1 MKLSILDYVPIF
13 EGRSAHEAF
22 QHSVELAQRAEQLG
36 YVRYWVAEHHQVRS
50 VASSAPEMVMMTL
63 LEQTSNIKIGSGGVM
78 LPHYSPYKV
87 AEQFKMME
95 ARHPHRV
102 DMAIGRSPSFNNVN
116 AALNENKER
125 KLDFDTQLDDL
136 NKYLNDD
143 IDKAHR
149 FKTLLATPLIP
160 TKPEMYILGMSE
172 RSAKLAGRRGL
183 PFVIAKMGQS
193 SSAIEEVI
201 NVYKNEFARWHGR
214 YWKSSGDGDN
224 RAFGRTS
231 HGSSEEDFAGDS
243 HRGVKDY
250 SGEHVHEA
258 FEEESRDHVHE
269 ASEEDSRGHVH
280 EAFKELSGGVK
291 PYVILATFVVTG
303 DNEVDVEELLS
314 ALQLWLLRINYLDQ
328 PQFYPS
334 IETAKNRVYSERE
347 KEKLEQ
353 NKRRI
358 IYGSPREVS
367 RQLKDIKSLFG
378 VDELMILPNV
388 YGEDA
393 RFELIELL
401 ARELD
406 I

>member
-136 NKYLNDD
+136 NKYFNDD

-172 RSAKLAGRRGL
+172 RSAKLAGKRGL

-214 YWKSSGDGDN
+214 YWKSSDDDVN
-224 RAFGRTS
+224 DAFGRTS
-231 HGSSEEDFAGDS
+231 HGSSEEDFAGDL
-243 HRGVKDY
+243 HRGVNDY
-250 SGEHVHEA
+250 SGEHM
-258 FEEESRDHVHE
+258 HE

-303 DNEVDVEELLS
+303 DNEVEVEELLS

-347 KEKLEQ
+347 KEKLKQ

-367 RQLKDIKSLFG
+367 RQLKDIKTLFG

-401 ARELD
+401 ARVLD

>member
-1 MKLSILDYVPIF
+1 MYGRFNFPKMKLSILDYVPIF

-50 VASSAPEMVMMTL
+50 VASSPPEMVMMTL

-136 NKYLNDD
+136 NKYFNDD

-172 RSAKLAGRRGL
+172 RSAKLAGKRGL

-214 YWKSSGDGDN
+214 YWKSSDDDVN
-224 RAFGRTS
+224 DAFGRTS
-231 HGSSEEDFAGDS
+231 HGSSEEDFAGDL
-243 HRGVKDY
+243 HRGVNDY
-250 SGEHVHEA
+250 SGEHM
-258 FEEESRDHVHE
+258 HE

-303 DNEVDVEELLS
+303 DNEVEVEELLS

-347 KEKLEQ
+347 KEKLKQ

-367 RQLKDIKSLFG
+367 RQLKDIKTLFG

>member
-1 MKLSILDYVPIF
+1 MYGRFNFPKMKLSILDYVPIF

-136 NKYLNDD
+136 NKYFNDD
-143 IDKAHR
+143 IDIAHR

-172 RSAKLAGRRGL
+172 RSAKLAGKRGL

-214 YWKSSGDGDN
+214 YWKSSDDDVN
-224 RAFGRTS
+224 DAFGRTS
-231 HGSSEEDFAGDS
+231 HGSSEEDFAGDL
-243 HRGVKDY
+243 HRGVNDY
-250 SGEHVHEA
+250 SGEHM
-258 FEEESRDHVHE
+258 HE

-303 DNEVDVEELLS
+303 DNEVEVEELLS

-347 KEKLEQ
+347 KEKLKQ

-367 RQLKDIKSLFG
+367 RQLKDIKTLFG

>member
-1 MKLSILDYVPIF
+1 MKLSILDYIPIF

-136 NKYLNDD
+136 NKYFNDD

-172 RSAKLAGRRGL
+172 RSAKLAGKRGL

-214 YWKSSGDGDN
+214 YWKSSDDDVN
-224 RAFGRTS
+224 DAFGRTS
-231 HGSSEEDFAGDS
+231 HGSSEEDFAGDL
-243 HRGVKDY
+243 HRGVNDY
-250 SGEHVHEA
+250 SGEHM
-258 FEEESRDHVHE
+258 HE

-303 DNEVDVEELLS
+303 DNEVEVEELLS

-347 KEKLEQ
+347 KEKLKQ

-367 RQLKDIKSLFG
+367 RQLKDIKTLFG

>member
-1 MKLSILDYVPIF
+1 MYRRFNFPKMKLSILDYVPIF

-136 NKYLNDD
+136 NKYFNDD

-172 RSAKLAGRRGL
+172 RSAKLAGKRGL

-214 YWKSSGDGDN
+214 YWKSSDDDVN
-224 RAFGRTS
+224 DAFGRTS
-231 HGSSEEDFAGDS
+231 HGSSEEDFAGDL
-243 HRGVKDY
+243 HRGVNDY
-250 SGEHVHEA
+250 SGEHM
-258 FEEESRDHVHE
+258 HE

-303 DNEVDVEELLS
+303 DNEVEVEELLS

-347 KEKLEQ
+347 KEKLKQ

-367 RQLKDIKSLFG
+367 RQLKDIKTLFG

>member
-1 MKLSILDYVPIF
+1 MYGRFNFPKMKLSILDYVPIF

-136 NKYLNDD
+136 NKYFNDD

-172 RSAKLAGRRGL
+172 RSAKLAGKRGL

-214 YWKSSGDGDN
+214 YWKSSDDDVN
-224 RAFGRTS
+224 DAFGRTS
-231 HGSSEEDFAGDS
+231 HGSSEEDFAGDL
-243 HRGVKDY
+243 HRGVNDY
-250 SGEHVHEA
+250 SGEHM
-258 FEEESRDHVHE
+258 HE

-303 DNEVDVEELLS
+303 DNEVEVEELLS

-367 RQLKDIKSLFG
+367 RQLKDIKTLFG

>member
-1 MKLSILDYVPIF
+1 MYGRFNFPKMKLSILDYVPIF

-136 NKYLNDD
+136 NKYFNDD

-172 RSAKLAGRRGL
+172 RSAKLAGKRGL

-214 YWKSSGDGDN
+214 YWKSSDDDVN
-224 RAFGRTS
+224 DAFGRTS
-231 HGSSEEDFAGDS
+231 HGSSEEDFAGDL
-243 HRGVKDY
+243 HRGVNDY
-250 SGEHVHEA
+250 SGEHM
-258 FEEESRDHVHE
+258 HE

-303 DNEVDVEELLS
+303 DNEVEVEELLS

-347 KEKLEQ
+347 KEKLKQ

>member
-1 MKLSILDYVPIF
+1 MYGRFNFPKMKLSILDYVPIF

-136 NKYLNDD
+136 NKYFNDD

-172 RSAKLAGRRGL
+172 RSAKLAGKRGL

-214 YWKSSGDGDN
+214 YWKSSDDDVN
-224 RAFGRTS
+224 DAFGRTS
-231 HGSSEEDFAGDS
+231 HGRSEEDFAGDL
-243 HRGVKDY
+243 HRGVNDY
-250 SGEHVHEA
+250 SGEHM
-258 FEEESRDHVHE
+258 HE

-303 DNEVDVEELLS
+303 DNEVEVEELLS

-347 KEKLEQ
+347 KEKLKQ

-367 RQLKDIKSLFG
+367 RQLKDIKTLFG

>member
-136 NKYLNDD
+136 NKYFNDD

-172 RSAKLAGRRGL
+172 RSAKLAGKRGL

-214 YWKSSGDGDN
+214 YWKSSDDDVN
-224 RAFGRTS
+224 DAFGRTS
-231 HGSSEEDFAGDS
+231 HGSSEEDFAGDL
-243 HRGVKDY
+243 HRGVNDY
-250 SGEHVHEA
+250 SGEHM
-258 FEEESRDHVHE
+258 HE

-303 DNEVDVEELLS
+303 DNEVEVEELLS

-347 KEKLEQ
+347 KEKLKQ

-367 RQLKDIKSLFG
+367 RQLKDIKTLFG

>member
-87 AEQFKMME
+87 AEQFKIME

-136 NKYLNDD
+136 NKYFNDD

-214 YWKSSGDGDN
+214 YWKSSDDDVN
-224 RAFGRTS
+224 DAFGRTS
-231 HGSSEEDFAGDS
+231 HGSTEEDFAGDL

-250 SGEHVHEA
+250 SDDHVHEA
-258 FEEESRDHVHE
+258 FEEDSRGHLHE

-291 PYVILATFVVTG
+291 PYVILATFIVTG
-303 DNEVDVEELLS
+303 DNEVEVEELLS

-358 IYGSPREVS
+358 IYGSPRDVS
-367 RQLKDIKSLFG
+367 RQLRGIKSLFG

-401 ARELD
+401 ARELN

>member
-1 MKLSILDYVPIF
+1 MYGRFNFPKMKLSILDYVPIF

-136 NKYLNDD
+136 NKYFNDD

-172 RSAKLAGRRGL
+172 RSAKLAGKRGL

-214 YWKSSGDGDN
+214 YWKSSDDDVN
-224 RAFGRTS
+224 DAFGRTS
-231 HGSSEEDFAGDS
+231 HGSSEEDFAGDL
-243 HRGVKDY
+243 HRGVNDY
-250 SGEHVHEA
+250 SGEHM
-258 FEEESRDHVHE
+258 HE

-303 DNEVDVEELLS
+303 DNEVEFEELLS

-347 KEKLEQ
+347 KEKLKQ

-367 RQLKDIKSLFG
+367 RQLKDIKTLFG

>member
-87 AEQFKMME
+87 AEQFKIME

-136 NKYLNDD
+136 NKYFNDD

-214 YWKSSGDGDN
+214 YWKSSDDDVN
-224 RAFGRTS
+224 DAFGRTS
-231 HGSSEEDFAGDS
+231 HGSSEEDFAGDL
-243 HRGVKDY
+243 HRGVNDY
-250 SGEHVHEA
+250 SGEHM
-258 FEEESRDHVHE
+258 HE

-303 DNEVDVEELLS
+303 DNEVEVEELLS

-358 IYGSPREVS
+358 IYGSPRDVS
-367 RQLKDIKSLFG
+367 RQLRDIKSLFG

-401 ARELD
+401 ARELN

>member
-87 AEQFKMME
+87 AEQFKIME

-136 NKYLNDD
+136 NKYFNDD

-172 RSAKLAGRRGL
+172 RSAKLAGKRGL

-193 SSAIEEVI
+193 SNAIEEVI

-224 RAFGRTS
+224 VAFDRTS
-231 HGSSEEDFAGDS
+231 HGSSEEDFAGDL

-250 SGEHVHEA
+250 SGEHMN
-258 FEEESRDHVHE
+258 E

-303 DNEVDVEELLS
+303 DNEVEVEELLS

-347 KEKLEQ
+347 KEKLKQ
-353 NKRRI
+353 NKCRI

-367 RQLKDIKSLFG
+367 RQLKDIKTLFG

>member
-136 NKYLNDD
+136 NKYFNDD

-172 RSAKLAGRRGL
+172 RSAKLAGKRGL

-214 YWKSSGDGDN
+214 YWKSSDDDVN
-224 RAFGRTS
+224 DAFGRTS
-231 HGSSEEDFAGDS
+231 HGSSEEDFAGDL
-243 HRGVKDY
+243 HRGVNDY
-250 SGEHVHEA
+250 SVEHM
-258 FEEESRDHVHE
+258 HE

-303 DNEVDVEELLS
+303 DNEVEVEELLS

-347 KEKLEQ
+347 KEKLKQ

-367 RQLKDIKSLFG
+367 RQLKDIKTLFG

>member
-87 AEQFKMME
+87 AEQFKIME

-136 NKYLNDD
+136 NKYFNDD

-214 YWKSSGDGDN
+214 YWKSSDDDVN
-224 RAFGRTS
+224 DAFGRTS
-231 HGSSEEDFAGDS
+231 HGSTEEDFAGDL

-250 SGEHVHEA
+250 SDDHVHEA
-258 FEEESRDHVHE
+258 FEEDSRGHLHE

-291 PYVILATFVVTG
+291 PYVILATFIVTG
-303 DNEVDVEELLS
+303 DNEVEVEELLS

-401 ARELD
+401 ARELN

>member
-1 MKLSILDYVPIF
+1 MYGRFNFPKMKLSILDYVPIF

-136 NKYLNDD
+136 NKYFNDD

-172 RSAKLAGRRGL
+172 RSAKLAGKRGL

-214 YWKSSGDGDN
+214 YWKSSDDDVN
-224 RAFGRTS
+224 DAFGRTS
-231 HGSSEEDFAGDS
+231 HGSSEEDFAGDL
-243 HRGVKDY
+243 HRGVNDY
-250 SGEHVHEA
+250 SGEHM
-258 FEEESRDHVHE
+258 HE

-303 DNEVDVEELLS
+303 DNEVEVEELLS

>member
-172 RSAKLAGRRGL
+172 RSAKLAGKRGL

-214 YWKSSGDGDN
+214 YWKSSDDDVN
-224 RAFGRTS
+224 DAFGRTS
-231 HGSSEEDFAGDS
+231 HGSSEEDFAGDL
-243 HRGVKDY
+243 HRGVNDY
-250 SGEHVHEA
+250 SGEHM
-258 FEEESRDHVHE
+258 HE

-303 DNEVDVEELLS
+303 DNEVEVEELLS

-328 PQFYPS
+328 PQFYPF

-347 KEKLEQ
+347 KEKLKQ

>member
-136 NKYLNDD
+136 NKYFNDD

-149 FKTLLATPLIP
+149 YKTLLATPLIP

-172 RSAKLAGRRGL
+172 RSAKLAGKRGL

-214 YWKSSGDGDN
+214 YWKSSDDDVN
-224 RAFGRTS
+224 DAFGRTS
-231 HGSSEEDFAGDS
+231 HGSSEEDFAGDL
-243 HRGVKDY
+243 HRGVNDY
-250 SGEHVHEA
+250 SGEHM
-258 FEEESRDHVHE
+258 HE

-303 DNEVDVEELLS
+303 DNEVEVEELLS

-347 KEKLEQ
+347 KEKLKQ

-367 RQLKDIKSLFG
+367 RQLKDIKTLFG

>member
-1 MKLSILDYVPIF
+1 MYGRFNFPKMKLSILDYVPIF

-116 AALNENKER
+116 APLNENKER

-136 NKYLNDD
+136 NKYFNDD

-172 RSAKLAGRRGL
+172 RSAKLAGKRGL

-214 YWKSSGDGDN
+214 YWKSSDDDVN
-224 RAFGRTS
+224 DAFGRTS
-231 HGSSEEDFAGDS
+231 HGSSEEDFAGDL
-243 HRGVKDY
+243 HRGVNDY
-250 SGEHVHEA
+250 SGEHM
-258 FEEESRDHVHE
+258 HE

-303 DNEVDVEELLS
+303 DNEVEVEELLS

-347 KEKLEQ
+347 KEKLKQ

-367 RQLKDIKSLFG
+367 RQLKDIKTLFG

>member
-136 NKYLNDD
+136 NKYFNDD

-214 YWKSSGDGDN
+214 YWKSSDDDVN
-224 RAFGRTS
+224 DAFGRTS
-231 HGSSEEDFAGDS
+231 HGSSEEDFAGDL

-258 FEEESRDHVHE
+258 FEEESRDLVHE

-280 EAFKELSGGVK
+280 EAFEELSGGVE

-303 DNEVDVEELLS
+303 DNEVEVEELLS

-367 RQLKDIKSLFG
+367 RQLKDIKTLFG
-378 VDELMILPNV
+378 VNELMILPNV

>member
-22 QHSVELAQRAEQLG
+22 QHSVELAQRAEQF
-36 YVRYWVAEHHQVRS
+36 
-50 VASSAPEMVMMTL
+50 
-63 LEQTSNIKIGSGGVM
+63 KI
-78 LPHYSPYKV
+78 
-87 AEQFKMME
+87 ME

-136 NKYLNDD
+136 NKYFNDD

-172 RSAKLAGRRGL
+172 RSAKLAGKRGL

-224 RAFGRTS
+224 VAFDRTS
-231 HGSSEEDFAGDS
+231 HGSSEEDFAGDL

-250 SGEHVHEA
+250 SGEHMN
-258 FEEESRDHVHE
+258 E

-303 DNEVDVEELLS
+303 DNEVEVEELLS

-347 KEKLEQ
+347 KEKLKQ

-367 RQLKDIKSLFG
+367 RQLKDIKTLFG

>member
-1 MKLSILDYVPIF
+1 MYGRFNFPKMKLSILDYVPIF
-13 EGRSAHEAF
+13 EGRSA

-136 NKYLNDD
+136 NKYFNDD

-172 RSAKLAGRRGL
+172 RSAKLAGKRGL

-214 YWKSSGDGDN
+214 YWKSSDDDVN
-224 RAFGRTS
+224 DAFGRTS
-231 HGSSEEDFAGDS
+231 HGSSEEDFAGDL
-243 HRGVKDY
+243 HRGVNDY
-250 SGEHVHEA
+250 SGEHM
-258 FEEESRDHVHE
+258 HE

-303 DNEVDVEELLS
+303 DNEVEVEELLS

-347 KEKLEQ
+347 KEKLKQ

-367 RQLKDIKSLFG
+367 RQLKDIKTLFG

-406 I
+406 V

>member
-1 MKLSILDYVPIF
+1 MYGRFNFPKMKLSILDYVPIF

-172 RSAKLAGRRGL
+172 RSAKLAGKRGL

-214 YWKSSGDGDN
+214 YWKSSDDDVN
-224 RAFGRTS
+224 DAFGRTS
-231 HGSSEEDFAGDS
+231 HGSSEEDFAGDL
-243 HRGVKDY
+243 HRGVNDY
-250 SGEHVHEA
+250 SGEHM
-258 FEEESRDHVHE
+258 HE

-303 DNEVDVEELLS
+303 DNEVEVEELLS

-347 KEKLEQ
+347 KEKLKQ

-367 RQLKDIKSLFG
+367 RQLKDIKTLFG

>member
-136 NKYLNDD
+136 NKYFNDD

-160 TKPEMYILGMSE
+160 TKPEMYILGISE
-172 RSAKLAGRRGL
+172 RSAKLAGKRGL

-214 YWKSSGDGDN
+214 YWKSSDDDVN
-224 RAFGRTS
+224 DAFGRTS
-231 HGSSEEDFAGDS
+231 HGSSEEDFAGDL
-243 HRGVKDY
+243 HRGVNDY
-250 SGEHVHEA
+250 SGEHM
-258 FEEESRDHVHE
+258 HE

-303 DNEVDVEELLS
+303 DNEVEVEELLS

-347 KEKLEQ
+347 KEKLKQ

-367 RQLKDIKSLFG
+367 RQLKDIKTLFG

>member
-136 NKYLNDD
+136 NKYFNDD

-172 RSAKLAGRRGL
+172 RSAKLAGKRGL

-214 YWKSSGDGDN
+214 YWKSSDDDVN
-224 RAFGRTS
+224 DAFGRTS
-231 HGSSEEDFAGDS
+231 HGSSEEDFAGDL
-243 HRGVKDY
+243 HRGVNDY
-250 SGEHVHEA
+250 SGEHM
-258 FEEESRDHVHE
+258 HE

-291 PYVILATFVVTG
+291 PYVILATFVVRG
-303 DNEVDVEELLS
+303 DNEVEVEELLS

-347 KEKLEQ
+347 KEKLKQ

-367 RQLKDIKSLFG
+367 RQLKDIKTLFG

>member
-214 YWKSSGDGDN
+214 YWKSSDDDVN
-224 RAFGRTS
+224 DAFGRTS
-231 HGSSEEDFAGDS
+231 HGSSEEDFAGDL
-243 HRGVKDY
+243 HRGVNDY
-250 SGEHVHEA
+250 SGEHMHEA
-258 FEEESRDHVHE
+258 SEEESRDHVHE

-303 DNEVDVEELLS
+303 DNEVEVEELLS

>member
-1 MKLSILDYVPIF
+1 MYGRFNFPKMKLSILDYVPIF

-63 LEQTSNIKIGSGGVM
+63 LEQTSNIKIGSAGVM

-136 NKYLNDD
+136 NKYFNDD

-172 RSAKLAGRRGL
+172 RSAKLAGKRGL

-214 YWKSSGDGDN
+214 YWKSSDDDVN
-224 RAFGRTS
+224 DAFGRTS
-231 HGSSEEDFAGDS
+231 HGSSEEDFAGDL
-243 HRGVKDY
+243 HRGVNDY
-250 SGEHVHEA
+250 SGEHM
-258 FEEESRDHVHE
+258 HE

-303 DNEVDVEELLS
+303 DNEVEVEELLS

-347 KEKLEQ
+347 KEKLKQ

-367 RQLKDIKSLFG
+367 RQLKDIKTLFG

>member
-172 RSAKLAGRRGL
+172 RSAKLAGKRGL

-214 YWKSSGDGDN
+214 YWKSSDDDVN
-224 RAFGRTS
+224 DAFGRTS
-231 HGSSEEDFAGDS
+231 HGSSEEDFAGDL
-243 HRGVKDY
+243 HRGVNDY
-250 SGEHVHEA
+250 SGEHM
-258 FEEESRDHVHE
+258 HE

-303 DNEVDVEELLS
+303 DNEVEVEELLS

-347 KEKLEQ
+347 KEKLKQ

-367 RQLKDIKSLFG
+367 RQLKDIKTLFG

>member
-1 MKLSILDYVPIF
+1 MYGRFNFPKMKLSILDYVPIF

-136 NKYLNDD
+136 NKYFNDD

-172 RSAKLAGRRGL
+172 RSAKLAGKRGL

-214 YWKSSGDGDN
+214 YWKSSDDDVN
-224 RAFGRTS
+224 DAFGRTS
-231 HGSSEEDFAGDS
+231 HGSSEEDFAGDL
-243 HRGVKDY
+243 HRGVNDY
-250 SGEHVHEA
+250 SGEHM
-258 FEEESRDHVHE
+258 HE

-303 DNEVDVEELLS
+303 DNEVEVEELLS

-347 KEKLEQ
+347 KENLKQ

-367 RQLKDIKSLFG
+367 RQLKDIKTLFG

>member
-1 MKLSILDYVPIF
+1 MYGRFNFPKMKLSILDYVPIS

-136 NKYLNDD
+136 NKYFNDD

-172 RSAKLAGRRGL
+172 RSAKLAGKRGL

-214 YWKSSGDGDN
+214 YWKSSDDDVN
-224 RAFGRTS
+224 DAFGRTS
-231 HGSSEEDFAGDS
+231 HGSSEEDFAGDL
-243 HRGVKDY
+243 HRGVNDY
-250 SGEHVHEA
+250 SGEHM
-258 FEEESRDHVHE
+258 HE

-303 DNEVDVEELLS
+303 DNEVEVEELLS

-347 KEKLEQ
+347 KEKLKQ

-367 RQLKDIKSLFG
+367 RQLKDIKTLFG

>member
-36 YVRYWVAEHHQVRS
+36 YVRYWVAEHHQVSS

-136 NKYLNDD
+136 NKYFNDD

-172 RSAKLAGRRGL
+172 RSAKLAGKRGL

-214 YWKSSGDGDN
+214 YWKSSDDDVN
-224 RAFGRTS
+224 DAFGRTS
-231 HGSSEEDFAGDS
+231 HGSSEEDFAGDL
-243 HRGVKDY
+243 HRGVNDY
-250 SGEHVHEA
+250 SGEHM
-258 FEEESRDHVHE
+258 HE

-303 DNEVDVEELLS
+303 DNEVEVEELLS

-347 KEKLEQ
+347 KEKLKQ

-367 RQLKDIKSLFG
+367 RQLKDIKTLLG

-393 RFELIELL
+393 RFELIEL
-401 ARELD
+401 
-406 I
+406 

>member
-136 NKYLNDD
+136 NKYFNDD

-214 YWKSSGDGDN
+214 YWKSSDDDVN
-224 RAFGRTS
+224 DAFGRTS
-231 HGSSEEDFAGDS
+231 HGCSEEDFARDL

-250 SGEHVHEA
+250 SDDHVHEA
-258 FEEESRDHVHE
+258 F
-269 ASEEDSRGHVH
+269 EEDSRGHVH

-303 DNEVDVEELLS
+303 DNEVEVEELLS

-347 KEKLEQ
+347 KEKLKQ

-367 RQLKDIKSLFG
+367 RQLKDIKTLFG
-378 VDELMILPNV
+378 VNELMILPNV